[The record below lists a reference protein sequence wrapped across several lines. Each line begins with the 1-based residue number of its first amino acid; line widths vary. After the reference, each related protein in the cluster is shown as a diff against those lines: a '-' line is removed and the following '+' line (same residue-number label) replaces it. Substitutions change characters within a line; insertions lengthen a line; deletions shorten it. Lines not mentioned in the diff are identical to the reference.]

1 MMSLRIT
8 ETAGREGTTLVVDG
22 RLSGDE
28 VAELTR
34 ASESA
39 APPLTLDLSGLL
51 FADSEGVGALKE
63 LRARG
68 AKLRHVPPY
77 VSLLLEM
84 NSEASPPTATR
95 GGRSRTAG

>member
-1 MMSLRIT
+1 MSLRIT
-8 ETAGREGTTLVVDG
+8 ETADREGTTLVVDG

-28 VAELTR
+28 VGELTR

-39 APPLTLDLSGLL
+39 AAPLTLDLAGLL
-51 FADSEGVGALKE
+51 FADSQGVDALRE
-63 LRARG
+63 IRARG

-84 NSEASPPTATR
+84 NSKAAPPAATR
-95 GGRSRTAG
+95 GGRSRKAG